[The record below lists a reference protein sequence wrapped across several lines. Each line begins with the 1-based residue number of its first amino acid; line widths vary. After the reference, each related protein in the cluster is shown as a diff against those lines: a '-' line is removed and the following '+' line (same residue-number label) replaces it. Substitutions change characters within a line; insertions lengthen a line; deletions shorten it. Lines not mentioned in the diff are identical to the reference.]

1 MITKCCKHSLLPQKN
16 NNNKIVKIK
25 TATCFQENTKLRNKN
40 SAQAW
45 QPLSAAA
52 MPALPLAGTF
62 GALSSDWPAGDRL
75 SSDWLA
81 SDCPSSDWPAG
92 AAAGV
97 SAGLGWAAP
106 RAPVGFSCFLL
117 PVAVW
122 ESTAEVFLSFRIK
135 GPWLYGDGE
144 AHTEYVQNDFYKQS

>member
-1 MITKCCKHSLLPQKN
+1 MITKCCKHSLLPQNNNN

-25 TATCFQENTKLRNKN
+25 TATCFQENTKLRNKKN
-40 SAQAW
+40 SAQARR
-45 QPLSAAA
+45 PLGPAA
-52 MPALPLAGTF
+52 MPALPLAGTV

-97 SAGLGWAAP
+97 SAGLGCASGA
-106 RAPVGFSCFLL
+106 RGLLLL
-117 PVAVW
+117 PPPRGRVGIHSRSLPLLPNQRALALW
-122 ESTAEVFLSFRIK
+122 RR
-135 GPWLYGDGE
+135 
-144 AHTEYVQNDFYKQS
+144 